1 MVAQRARQ
9 GRRPEWPRESLQPGC
24 PQRDPD
30 APHDPRAEP
39 WHARSGEG
47 RRPQGRPRSHQ
58 EVARVSAHFPYGV
71 GVEPCAP
78 ARAQRYPPRK
88 RPLCAWSRLGR
99 GTKGPR
105 PWRGPQGAGPQVLS
119 PPPSHGGGDDCRWR
133 APSGEGREPGR
144 GWGSHWRPRRD
155 GRRGR
160 PEDSYTWQPSGLTD
174 NCISGGAGGA
184 RFQESGKGVQSQE
197 LGGAKMS
204 IFPPSPLRRRRPRPH
219 KRPRP

>member
-1 MVAQRARQ
+1 MPALERGA
-9 GRRPEWPRESLQPGC
+9 GRRGGPGAIKKLPECPRISRTGSGWSPAPPPELSVTRHGKGHCVPGLGWGEAL
-24 PQRDPD
+24 RDPD
-30 APHDPRAEP
+30 
-39 WHARSGEG
+39 
-47 RRPQGRPRSHQ
+47 
-58 EVARVSAHFPYGV
+58 
-71 GVEPCAP
+71 
-78 ARAQRYPPRK
+78 
-88 RPLCAWSRLGR
+88 LG
-99 GTKGPR
+99 GA
-105 PWRGPQGAGPQVLS
+105 PQGAGPQVLS
-119 PPPSHGGGDDCRWR
+119 PPPSHGGGDDCRWW

-155 GRRGR
+155 GRRRR